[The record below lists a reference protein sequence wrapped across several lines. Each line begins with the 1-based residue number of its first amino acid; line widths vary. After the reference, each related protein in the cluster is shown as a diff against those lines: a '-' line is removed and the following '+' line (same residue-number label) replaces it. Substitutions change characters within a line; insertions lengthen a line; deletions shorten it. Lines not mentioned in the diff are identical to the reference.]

1 MSTDTHSEF
10 PQLKVN
16 GDTIEIKDCIEA
28 GTGSAKT
35 LATLAGCLGLL
46 ALALGTM
53 GIGLIALI
61 IGPIVDH
68 FTQKRALALIHG
80 SGLKVGSE
88 QFPEIHEC
96 VVTFCERLGLMN
108 RPDVYIVEAEVMN
121 AAAVKFGGRSVVL
134 LTDDLI
140 HGCLCSSNPNTLAF
154 VLGHELAH
162 IAAGHTGMVRA
173 GMRQY
178 YKKLSRLD
186 EMTADRVGTRLVGS
200 RKVAAEGLVLLTVGP
215 HLLQFVNPK
224 ALQQQVREVASNKQS
239 AKAERKLTHPLLL
252 NRVERVMREQV

>member
-1 MSTDTHSEF
+1 MSTHSHTEF
-10 PQLKVN
+10 PELECHDAPV
-16 GDTIEIKDCIEA
+16 EVRDCIEA
-28 GTGSAKT
+28 GTGGAKT
-35 LATLAGCLGLL
+35 LASIAGILGLL
-46 ALALGTM
+46 VLVLSTM

-68 FTQKRALALIHG
+68 FTQRRALALIHG
-80 SGLKVGSE
+80 SGLKVGPE

-96 VVTFCERLGLMN
+96 VVSFCERLGLMN
-108 RPDVYIVEAEVMN
+108 RPDIYIVEAEVMN
-121 AAAVKFGGRSVVL
+121 AAAVKFGGRNVVL

-140 HGCLCSSNPNTLAF
+140 HGCLCSSNPKTLAF

-162 IAAGHTGMVRA
+162 IAAGHTGMIRA

-224 ALQQQVREVASNKQS
+224 SLQQQVREVASNKQS
-239 AKAERKLTHPLLL
+239 VKAERKLTHPLLL